1 MTDTEIM
8 RRGPATVSLSDE
20 AGVNRFLV
28 GAVGGLWS
36 TVNDLTRLRPTRRER
51 REHRGAALGEV
62 AFASVCLR
70 AAVVDSPVA
79 AQGVAMRR
87 NRPL

>member
-36 TVNDLTRLRPTRRER
+36 TVNDLTRLRPTRREPQR
-51 REHRGAALGEV
+51 RSGTERSRLLPCAFVLPWSTRRSRRRGSL
-62 AFASVCLR
+62 
-70 AAVVDSPVA
+70 
-79 AQGVAMRR
+79 
-87 NRPL
+87 